1 MARTPPSVS
10 SAHQPRAINNLWSR
24 FLFHATCIK
33 AKVLD
38 FLKLQCTAFV
48 KVSQPL
54 GDEGV
59 SQTDQLLRHTNTT
72 LTQSSQLVSSA
83 NKHTLGPFYKKKCDK
98 IGSKITRE
106 PALIRLFAIDGRAC
120 SGLNN
125 SNDWRLATSR
135 NSLWLSSTSAD
146 DRLFY

>member
-1 MARTPPSVS
+1 M
-10 SAHQPRAINNLWSR
+10 HQGKS
-24 FLFHATCIK
+24 FGFF
-33 AKVLD
+33 D
-38 FLKLQCTAFV
+38 SELQCAAFV

-72 LTQSSQLVSSA
+72 LTQRSQLVSSA

-106 PALIRLFAIDGRAC
+106 PALIRLFAIDWRAC
-120 SGLNN
+120 SCLNN